1 MAHTPD
7 PTTPPAKSKRKAS
20 SDSDSS
26 ATRKAK
32 VPKLTAKDY
41 SNGNDRGFIKPLR
54 PRRQRVKWT
63 AANDRK
69 LLLLGLQ
76 REIIPKEHAAIAASF
91 LEGPTI
97 KSIQEHL
104 TKLRKEQ
111 LVALDALGLGHP
123 TLPIRDMDPKDN
135 VPDEVEDGAGDV
147 EMTDGRAPAHTGRD
161 LYEEGT
167 LPLHVMAAAQREI
180 DGARKGKAPK

>member
-1 MAHTPD
+1 MADAPKS
-7 PTTPPAKSKRKAS
+7 PTPPAKSKRKAS
-20 SDSDSS
+20 GDSDGSP
-26 ATRKAK
+26 TRKAK
-32 VPKLTAKDY
+32 APKLTANDY

-63 AANDRK
+63 PANDRK

-91 LEGPTI
+91 PEGPTI

-111 LVALDALGLGHP
+111 LVALDAIGLGHP
-123 TLPIRDMDPKDN
+123 TLPIRDLDPKDN
-135 VPDEVEDGAGDV
+135 VPDEVEGGEGDV
-147 EMTDGRAPAHTGRD
+147 EMIDGRAPAHTGLS
-161 LYEEGT
+161 LYEEDS

-180 DGARKGKAPK
+180 DAARKGNASR